1 MGAGDLAR
9 KTCVPCRGGIPP
21 LGADEVRGLLASTP
35 GWELS
40 HGSTRIQRMFGLES
54 FPKAIEFVGRV
65 AELAEE
71 QGHHPDFEIHYRDVT
86 LILYTHAIGGLHE
99 NDFIMA
105 AKLNELAGADG

>member
-1 MGAGDLAR
+1 MASELAK

-21 LGADEVRGLLASTP
+21 LTPAAAMELAVGTP
-35 GWELS
+35 GWELTEG
-40 HGSTRIQRMFGLES
+40 HTRLRRVYKLET

-71 QGHHPDFEIHYRDVT
+71 QGHHPDFEIHYREVT
-86 LILYTHAIGGLHE
+86 LVLYTHAIGGLHE

-105 AKLNELAGADG
+105 AKISELADSSA